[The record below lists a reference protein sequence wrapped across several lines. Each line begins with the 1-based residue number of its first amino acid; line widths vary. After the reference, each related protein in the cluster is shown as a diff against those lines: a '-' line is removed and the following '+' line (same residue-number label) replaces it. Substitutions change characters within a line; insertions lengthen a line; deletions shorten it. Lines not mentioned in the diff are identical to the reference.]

1 MSSFFIS
8 QYVDTNRTDA
18 CITID
23 TQLPGVVW
31 VSTEV
36 ASDCLLG
43 TSCIPLE
50 TYVVNG
56 NGFSIGSDVIFGM
69 YNEDGTAIWES
80 SAVRCSG
87 EMQLDTPQTA
97 CFATDRGVRQ
107 AIVKAFD
114 EGTQLGSNEVL
125 VWVGCN
131 DVV

>member
-1 MSSFFIS
+1 MWPAIVSCFLIS
-8 QYVDTNRTDA
+8 QYLDTNCTDPLLA
-18 CITID
+18 TD

-43 TSCIPLE
+43 TPCIPLE

-56 NGFSIGSDVIFGM
+56 NGFSIGSEVIFGM
-69 YNEDGTAIWES
+69 YNEDGTAMWEFP
-80 SAVRCSG
+80 AVRYSG
-87 EMQLDTPQTA
+87 EIQLDTAQTA

-114 EGTQLGSNEVL
+114 EGHA
-125 VWVGCN
+125 VGFE
-131 DVV
+131 